1 MAGQS
6 TRGVTPAE
14 RRRPGGGGGTP
25 RAPRLPLFLPMPRL
39 LWLSHFVP
47 YPATGHGALQ
57 RSHHLLRQA
66 ARRYETHLVALAPVG
81 AFLSSDTLREAET
94 ALGSMTAS
102 ARVFALSEDP
112 TRLRMAARLAR
123 AAMRGL
129 TYWESLFAHPGAA
142 ARVRALIEQDAI
154 DLVHLDIVYLCGYV
168 PLLGDVPFVLN
179 HHNIESHLLDRRA
192 ARMRGPARAFFGQ
205 QARATATLEREFAG
219 RAASNLVVSDLDGD
233 RLRDLAPEARIAS
246 VPNGVDVEFFAPDAA
261 EPVQPHSL
269 VWAGGMDWFPNAD
282 AIEWFATELWPALAA
297 DHPARSATIIGRH
310 PPTRALA
317 LAATDPRVRV
327 LGFVDDVRPY
337 VRGAAIY
344 ICPIRV
350 GGGTRLKVLDALALG
365 RPLVATRIG
374 VEGLGLVDGKHYLEA
389 NDVTET
395 LRQVNRIEADP
406 HLAARLAEAGRA
418 FVLQHYSWDGI
429 GERLGRAYEQA
440 YEGAS
445 QPT

>member
-1 MAGQS
+1 
-6 TRGVTPAE
+6 
-14 RRRPGGGGGTP
+14 
-25 RAPRLPLFLPMPRL
+25 MPRL

-66 ARRYETHLVALAPVG
+66 ALRYETHLIALSPAGVFP
-81 AFLSSDTLREAET
+81 SSDALRDAER
-94 ALGSMTAS
+94 ALESMTAS
-102 ARVFALSEDP
+102 ARLFALPEDP

-123 AAMRGL
+123 AAVAGP

-142 ARVRALIEQDAI
+142 ARVRALVEQDAV

-168 PLLGDVPFVLN
+168 PLLGETPFVLN

-205 QARATATLEREFAG
+205 QARATAALEREFAR
-219 RAASNLVVSDLDGD
+219 RAASNLVVSDLDGE
-233 RLRDLAPEARIAS
+233 RLRELAPAARVES
-246 VPNGVDVEFFAPDAA
+246 VPNGVDIEFFAPDPT
-261 EPVQPHSL
+261 EPVQPRSL

-282 AIEWFATELWPALAA
+282 AIEWFADELWPALAA
-297 DHPARSATIIGRH
+297 DNGTRSATIIGRH
-310 PPTRALA
+310 PPARALA
-317 LAATDPRVRV
+317 LAATDTRVRV
-327 LGFVDDVRPY
+327 LGFVDDVRPH
-337 VRGAAIY
+337 VRRAATY

-374 VEGLGLVDGKHYLEA
+374 VEGLGLVDGEHYLEA
-389 NDVTET
+389 NDVAET
-395 LRQVNRIEADP
+395 VRQVNRIEGDP
-406 HLAARLAEAGRA
+406 RLATRIAESGRA
-418 FVLQHYSWDGI
+418 FVLQHFSWDGI

-440 YEGAS
+440 YERVAMS
-445 QPT
+445 APQPA